1 MAGVVWLLAMACAQ
15 VGVVLGDGPGVDSA
29 TRAALLAALEEAV
42 EEGTGAP
49 VGSSGGPHLWI
60 SALGAATRLRI
71 QVQKVVPG
79 IVDGETE
86 TLDLPRATPGHWRA
100 LLVPVVQ
107 RLFPKPALDPPK
119 LTTPPGT
126 GPPPTPTALTQAPPP
141 SAEAK
146 LWPWVGVGATGV
158 LLAGGIVAGVLNRDL
173 VARGEQSTD
182 PAEVDRLNGQV
193 FASGLTANL
202 LLGSALIAAV
212 VTTVGFVAGD
222 EP

>member
-1 MAGVVWLLAMACAQ
+1 LAGVVWLLAMACAQ
-15 VGVVLGDGPGVDSA
+15 VGVVLGEGPGVDPA
-29 TRAALLAALEEAV
+29 THTALLAALEEAV

-49 VGSSGGPHLWI
+49 VGSSGGPHLMI
-60 SALGAATRLRI
+60 SPLGAATRLRV
-71 QVQKVVPG
+71 QVTKVVPG
-79 IVDGETE
+79 IVDGESE

-107 RLFPKPALDPPK
+107 RLFPKPAPDPPK
-119 LTTPPGT
+119 LAA
-126 GPPPTPTALTQAPPP
+126 PPPTKPAPAPTALTQAPPP
-141 SAEAK
+141 DAEAK

-173 VARGEQSTD
+173 VAQGEQSTD